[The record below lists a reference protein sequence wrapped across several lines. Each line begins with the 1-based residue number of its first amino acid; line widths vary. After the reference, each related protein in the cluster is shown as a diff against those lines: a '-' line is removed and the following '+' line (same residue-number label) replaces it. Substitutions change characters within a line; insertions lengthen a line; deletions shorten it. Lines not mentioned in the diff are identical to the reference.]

1 MCRPRS
7 WGGECWKDLGVY
19 VTSSSSDPSG
29 YTPSC
34 VCWGCVCTRV
44 MLATVLAA
52 HGIKDEETLQLKFA
66 GDGLSKGV
74 MVRRRRRRRDWDR
87 SRH

>member
-1 MCRPRS
+1 
-7 WGGECWKDLGVY
+7 
-19 VTSSSSDPSG
+19 
-29 YTPSC
+29 
-34 VCWGCVCTRV
+34 

-74 MVRRRRRRRDWDR
+74 MVRRRRRAVLGQEWTSARASPRD
-87 SRH
+87 